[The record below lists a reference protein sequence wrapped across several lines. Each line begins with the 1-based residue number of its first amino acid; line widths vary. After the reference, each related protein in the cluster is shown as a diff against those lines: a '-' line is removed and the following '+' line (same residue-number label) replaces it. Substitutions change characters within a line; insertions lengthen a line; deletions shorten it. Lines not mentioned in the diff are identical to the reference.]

1 MVNKKLSTQ
10 SLANLSSL
18 GKIVRDKGEAG
29 KTFQTI
35 QVNRIYSKVQ
45 PRTVFERIDELAENM
60 KAIGQQQPIV
70 VSPDGTGR
78 YVIEQGE
85 RRWRAA
91 KIAQMLTLDC
101 IVIKA
106 KPDDPQRL
114 IRQLSEN
121 IQREEMTL
129 WDLSN
134 SIGYLVS
141 NGMTIRDIASQLGKK
156 ESYISVLNAIQGLP
170 KELEDLVKN
179 QHIADPVAVR
189 KLQKLFDEE
198 PDAVREQ
205 LKRWVELHELSETD
219 TPFIITRAQVNAFI
233 KYCNQTQEQPVGEA
247 ETGNPTT
254 EDETSF
260 VATSSDLEEDTG
272 PCKPTGED
280 GLSDSYS
287 EEDDDDAAEDN
298 PEVDGEPEVELP
310 AGCSRVSLSKAR
322 LDVMWHDNEAFLT
335 PGVLSPEGK
344 VCITMKSTM
353 EVYLADV
360 SSIVIKGV
368 SKF

>member
-91 KIAQMLTLDC
+91 KVAQMLTLDC
-101 IVIKA
+101 IVIKTR
-106 KPDDPQRL
+106 PDDPQRL

-141 NGMTIRDIASQLGKK
+141 KGMTIRDIASQLGKK

-233 KYCNQTQEQPVGEA
+233 KYRNQAQEEPVGEL
-247 ETGNPTT
+247 ETAHATT

-260 VATSSDLEEDTG
+260 VATSSESEEDTG
-272 PCKPTGED
+272 D
-280 GLSDSYS
+280 DSLSDSYS
-287 EEDDDDAAEDN
+287 EEDDTAEDN
-298 PEVDGEPEVELP
+298 PEVDEPEVELP

-322 LDVMWHDNEAFLT
+322 LDVMWHDNDAFIT
-335 PGVLSPEGK
+335 PGIISPEGK
-344 VCITMKSTM
+344 VCITLKATK

-360 SSIVIKGV
+360 SSVVFVGV